1 MEICQFCKKVCS
13 GERGLSLHMYHSFE
27 CFQKLTDISKKYQN
41 YTLLHTQRNDSSQIN
56 QNLPKDQ
63 YLIHQ
68 NKKVKTSHNS
78 DFNLIAETSN
88 FDLEV
93 NHRNHCLPIYDS
105 SLLNQQTEFNN
116 RIKNTIK
123 LKHNLAEIDLLKI
136 LHDLKCPISAYDT
149 IIGWATRWNSNN
161 VIFDSSS
168 NYKFKKRDQLLNDL
182 ATKNDMTNM
191 KPMQVDLQLQ
201 NSTMDSEITT
211 KVSCFDFKQ
220 QLLSILRDDN
230 IMNPKNLVFKNE
242 PSEDPDF
249 SGDKLMHIHDAE
261 WYKSAYH
268 YYNDKYGY
276 DNKRVICG
284 VIFAIDKTH
293 TDQKGKLCL
302 ESVNFSLSIFNAKV
316 RRSNYKAWRSLGFI
330 NDLSVSFGTG
340 IENDTYMTMVS

>member
-1 MEICQFCKKVCS
+1 M
-13 GERGLSLHMYHSFE
+13 HHSFE

-116 RIKNTIK
+116 IIKNTIK
-123 LKHNLAEIDLLKI
+123 MKHNLAEIDLLKI
-136 LHDLKCPISAYDT
+136 LHDLKFPISAYDT

-168 NYKFKKRDQLLNDL
+168 SYKFKKRDQLLNDL
-182 ATKNDMTNM
+182 ATRYDMTNM
-191 KPMQVDLQLQ
+191 KPM
-201 NSTMDSEITT
+201 
-211 KVSCFDFKQ
+211 
-220 QLLSILRDDN
+220 
-230 IMNPKNLVFKNE
+230 
-242 PSEDPDF
+242 
-249 SGDKLMHIHDAE
+249 
-261 WYKSAYH
+261 
-268 YYNDKYGY
+268 
-276 DNKRVICG
+276 
-284 VIFAIDKTH
+284 
-293 TDQKGKLCL
+293 
-302 ESVNFSLSIFNAKV
+302 
-316 RRSNYKAWRSLGFI
+316 
-330 NDLSVSFGTG
+330 
-340 IENDTYMTMVS
+340 